1 MRFKTKS
8 FLSRLYE
15 EGEVPSRSFS
25 FTAGSHSRKTSNKN
39 VFGSFIFGGYDS
51 SLKGD
56 NDMSFDF
63 LIEENRELT
72 VGVQA
77 ITKDGSTDL
86 LPTPILAALDSS
98 QPNIW
103 LPHKACEAFEK
114 AFGLTW
120 NSTSEQYL
128 LDSALHKRLRD
139 ENPRVTFRLAN
150 HGGSGEETIDIFLPF
165 SAFDLTR
172 RDSTSAPQ
180 PYFPLKIAH
189 NDSQASLT

>member
-1 MRFKTKS
+1 M
-8 FLSRLYE
+8 SRLHG

-25 FTAGSHSRKTSNKN
+25 FTAGSYSRKTTNKN

-63 LIEENRELT
+63 LNDENRELT

-86 LPTPILAALDSS
+86 LPAPILAALDSS

-103 LPHKACEAFEK
+103 LPLEACQAFEQ
-114 AFGLTW
+114 AFNLTW
-120 NSTSEQYL
+120 NSTAEQYL
-128 LDSALHKRLRD
+128 LDSASHARLFE
-139 ENPRVTFRLAN
+139 ENPSVTFRLGN
-150 HGGSGEETIDIFLPF
+150 TGDSEENIDILLPF

-172 RDSTSAPQ
+172 KDSTSTSQ
-180 PYFPLKIAH
+180 PYFPLKRAEKV
-189 NDSQASLT
+189 SQASFT